1 MTRGPKKH
9 LKRLAAPNHWMLDK
23 MGGVFA
29 PRPRAGP
36 HKLRECVPLIVV
48 IRNRLKYAVNG
59 KEARTIMMERN
70 IKVDGRVRTDI
81 KYPAG
86 FMDCIT
92 IDKTNEN
99 YRLMYD
105 VKGRFTLVPIDKNE
119 AKVKLLQVTREDYG
133 NKATPKVT
141 THDGRTIRYP
151 DPDAKVYDTVKYNV
165 ETGKITEVV
174 KFDVGNV
181 AMIKGG
187 QNIGRVGII
196 TARERHLGAF
206 DIVHIKDARG
216 NTFCTRISNVFVIGK
231 GSKPAVKLPRGNG
244 IMRTILE
251 EQADRY

>member
-9 LKRLAAPNHWMLDK
+9 MKRLAAPNHWMLDK

-36 HKLRECVPLIVV
+36 HKLRECVPLIVLL
-48 IRNRLKYAVNG
+48 RNRLKYALNG

-86 FMDCIT
+86 FMDCLT

-99 YRLMYD
+99 FRLMYD
-105 VKGRFTLVPIDKNE
+105 AKGRFVLVPQTKEE
-119 AKVKLLQVTREDYG
+119 AKVKLLRVTREEFG
-133 NKATPKVT
+133 RKATPKIT

-151 DPDAKVYDTVKYNV
+151 DPDCKVYDTIRYNV
-165 ETGKITEVV
+165 DTGKTLEVI

-181 AMIKGG
+181 AMLNGG
-187 QNIGRVGII
+187 QNIGRVGVI

-206 DIVHIKDARG
+206 DIVHLKDAKG
-216 NTFCTRISNVFVIGK
+216 QTFCTRISNVFVIGK
-231 GSKPAVKLPRGNG
+231 GTKPAVKLPKGNG

>member
-119 AKVKLLQVTREDYG
+119 AKTKLLQVTRQDFG

>member
-36 HKLRECVPLIVV
+36 PKLRECVPLIVV

-119 AKVKLLQVTREDYG
+119 AKTKLLQVTREDYG

-251 EQADRY
+251 EQTDRY

>member
-119 AKVKLLQVTREDYG
+119 AKTKLLQVTREDYG

-251 EQADRY
+251 EQTDRY